1 MGLCTFP
8 VLSHSEIHSLHRTKM
23 NFTRQNPPAHQW
35 YAAMSPGLSLQCR
48 SSRAHQTAFAH
59 LGSGHL
65 RGMTFVHGVKSFFIC
80 PYSLSPCSLPASAHL
95 LDAGAFTCVS
105 CLKIKTWCVT
115 LLYGK
120 VKWIWCRLSCPKG
133 I

>member
-1 MGLCTFP
+1 
-8 VLSHSEIHSLHRTKM
+8 M
-23 NFTRQNPPAHQW
+23 NFAGQNAPTQLW
-35 YAAMSPGLSLQCR
+35 YTAKSPGLSLQCR

-59 LGSGHL
+59 LESGHL
-65 RGMTFVHGVKSFFIC
+65 RGMSFVHGVKSFFIC
-80 PYSLSPCSLPASAHL
+80 PCSLPASPAHL

-105 CLKIKTWCVT
+105 CLKIKTWCVS

-120 VKWIWCRLSCPKG
+120 VKWIWCRFSCPKG